1 MLTCLM
7 VAPSSTSTA
16 CFSFGVFTCTVIFPL
31 PCIWIVSQ
39 FRQIQILEH
48 QVGQHVS
55 DQTASPPH
63 LCSFRHGAACS
74 AGRPALALQRKPL
87 LSQSSQNSAQQVL
100 SKLQPEW
107 LCPICA
113 LINPG
118 AAANAASRL
127 GLSGTF
133 SAHATSQV
141 YTSFQDTT
149 LLLRKLLS
157 TKFCFKDNM
166 IKGRLETDF

>member
-1 MLTCLM
+1 MSQTRLLLLLTSAASAMALLVLL
-7 VAPSSTSTA
+7 VALL
-16 CFSFGVFTCTVIFPL
+16 F
-31 PCIWIVSQ
+31 
-39 FRQIQILEH
+39 
-48 QVGQHVS
+48 
-55 DQTASPPH
+55 
-63 LCSFRHGAACS
+63 LCNK
-74 AGRPALALQRKPL
+74 KPL

-149 LLLRKLLS
+149 LLRKLLS
-157 TKFCFKDNM
+157 KKFCFKDNM
-166 IKGRLETDF
+166 TKGTYVEN